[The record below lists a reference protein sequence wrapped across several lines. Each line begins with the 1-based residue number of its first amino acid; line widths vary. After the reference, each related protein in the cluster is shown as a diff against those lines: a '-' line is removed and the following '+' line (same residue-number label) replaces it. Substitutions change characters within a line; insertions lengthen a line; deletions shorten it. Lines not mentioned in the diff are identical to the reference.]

1 MELKDAL
8 KYVTHIGVRDKI
20 EREGLTEA
28 NSKLLQ
34 RYITDVNVWNKL
46 KTDGFFDNTTADTD
60 ADNNGIADAV
70 EIKIVYAKDPA
81 DVVVELPA
89 AKVVGDGV
97 KDGYKLIKADLPVL
111 SVDDYTFNGWFN
123 GDAEVKKGT
132 IITAD
137 VTLTAK
143 FTKKE
148 LVVAPEEP
156 VGPTG
161 ETGSTG
167 ATGESGATG
176 ATSAE

>member
-1 MELKDAL
+1 MELNDVL

-46 KTDGFFDNTTADTD
+46 KNEGFFEVTTSDADE
-60 ADNNGIADAV
+60 DNNGIPDAI
-70 EIKIVYAKDPA
+70 EIKITYAKDPA
-81 DVVVELPA
+81 EVVVELPA
-89 AKVVGDGV
+89 NKAVSDGV
-97 KDGYKLIKADLPVL
+97 KDGYKLTKADLPVL
-111 SVDDYTFNGWFN
+111 SAEDYTFNGWFN
-123 GDAEVKKGT
+123 GDTEVKKGT
-132 IITAD
+132 IITEKNT
-137 VTLTAK
+137 TLTAK

-161 ETGSTG
+161 ETGSTEE
-167 ATGESGATG
+167 TGS
-176 ATSAE
+176 TSAE